1 MHSKCTKN
9 LRLNMKRRSF
19 EGLNSRDLISWTS
32 RYSPKLINQVANETM
47 EQFQT
52 KFDHLSMNSR
62 FSANVDNLDD
72 LDDTASRD
80 MLLDVLSD
88 V

>member
-1 MHSKCTKN
+1 
-9 LRLNMKRRSF
+9 
-19 EGLNSRDLISWTS
+19 
-32 RYSPKLINQVANETM
+32 
-47 EQFQT
+47 
-52 KFDHLSMNSR
+52 MNSR

-80 MLLDVLSD
+80 MLIDVLSD